1 MPLDNLVD
9 CADQFIAARDPRL
22 VPLLFGL
29 ASGADNVID
38 CSWRTDGSNPLS
50 SSGESS
56 ELSVALA
63 RAATSKDAAFADES
77 SVPYDPLTTFLSA
90 VTCARMRTASVT
102 PSNERSRHRHSAW
115 QRIDAAVLVL
125 LELLHCRARRHDMLS
140 LPIDAVVPISNL
152 SAIW

>member
-90 VTCARMRTASVT
+90 VTCARGLRQKASVKGAGPAPMADAT
-102 PSNERSRHRHSAW
+102 YTAVMASSRP
-115 QRIDAAVLVL
+115 
-125 LELLHCRARRHDMLS
+125 RRNSRLS
-140 LPIDAVVPISNL
+140 LPHVP
-152 SAIW
+152 W